1 MNEERIKSEFLRL
14 TALDSVSLKEWKI
27 LGILRKKLENIGF
40 CIEEDGA
47 AEKIG
52 GEANNLYGF
61 LKGSLPGEPILFSAH
76 MDTVQPGIGKK
87 PIFHEDGRITSD
99 GTTVLGADD
108 VAGLV
113 EILEG
118 IRSIR
123 EEGIPHRDIEVV
135 FSACEEFYCKGV
147 TAFDFG
153 MVKAK
158 EAYVL
163 DLSGPIGSAAYK
175 APSILSFTM
184 EVKGKPAHAGFEPEK
199 GIHAIAL
206 MCQVIAKIKQGR
218 LDEETTLNIGTI
230 SGGTMSNIVPERCVC
245 HGEIRSYSH
254 EKALQ
259 ALENVKGILQEH
271 VKDFSFDSQI
281 HIEAYSIGKEEPVV
295 GRFVRAC
302 EKLGLSG
309 QLTETFGGSDNNVFA
324 KHGIRGLVLS
334 CGMYQVHSVEEYT
347 TMEDLVMGAKLVR
360 ELILDLT

>member
-1 MNEERIKSEFLRL
+1 MNEERIKNEFLQL
-14 TALDSVSLKEWKI
+14 TSIDSLSLKEREISVI
-27 LGILRKKLENIGF
+27 LKEKLENLGF
-40 CIEEDGA
+40 CVKEDKA
-47 AEKIG
+47 AEKIS
-52 GEANNLYGF
+52 GEINNLYGF

-87 PIFHEDGRITSD
+87 PIFHEGGKITSD
-99 GTTVLGADD
+99 KTTVLGADD

-123 EEGIPHRDIEVV
+123 EEGIPHRDIEVL
-135 FSACEEFYCKGV
+135 FSVGEELYCKGAA
-147 TAFDFG
+147 AFDFD
-153 MVKAK
+153 MVKAG

-206 MCQVIAKIKQGR
+206 MCQVIGKIRQGR

-230 SGGTMSNIVPERCVC
+230 SGGAMSNIVPERCVC

-259 ALENVKGILQEH
+259 ALEDVKSILQEN
-271 VKDFSFDSQI
+271 VKDFSFDSTV

-295 GRFVRAC
+295 GRFARAC
-302 EKLGLSG
+302 KKLGLSG
-309 QLTETFGGSDNNVFA
+309 NLIGTFGGSDNNVFA

-334 CGMYQVHSVEEYT
+334 CGMYQVHSIEEYT
-347 TMEDLVMGAKLVR
+347 TMADLVMGAKLVR

>member
-1 MNEERIKSEFLRL
+1 MNEEHIKREFSQLISI
-14 TALDSVSLKEWKI
+14 DSISLKEQEI
-27 LGILRKKLENIGF
+27 AGILKEKLENLGF
-40 CIEEDGA
+40 CVKEDRA

-99 GTTVLGADD
+99 KSTVLGADD
-108 VAGLV
+108 VAGIV

-123 EEGIPHRDIEVV
+123 EEGIPHRDVEVV
-135 FSACEEFYCKGV
+135 FSVGEELYCKGAA
-147 TAFDFG
+147 AFDFD
-153 MVKAK
+153 MIKAK

-163 DLSGPIGSAAYK
+163 DLSGPIGSAACK
-175 APSILSFTM
+175 APSIISFTM

-199 GIHAIAL
+199 GVHAIAL
-206 MCQVIAKIKQGR
+206 MCKVIEGIKQGR

-230 SGGTMSNIVPERCVC
+230 RGGTMSNIVPDRCVC
-245 HGEIRSYSH
+245 RGEIRSYSH

-259 ALENVKGILQEH
+259 VLEDVRGILQET
-271 VKDFSFDSQI
+271 VKNFSFDSTV
-281 HIEAYSIGKEEPVV
+281 HIEAYSVGKGEPVAE
-295 GRFVRAC
+295 RFARAC
-302 EKLGLSG
+302 EKLGLPG
-309 QLTETFGGSDNNVFA
+309 DLTETFGGSDNNVFA
-324 KHGIRGLVLS
+324 KQGIRGLVLS
-334 CGMYQVHSVEEYT
+334 CGMYQVHSVEEYA
-347 TMEDLVMGAKLVR
+347 TMNDLILGAKLVR

>member
-1 MNEERIKSEFLRL
+1 MNEERIKSEFLQL
-14 TALDSVSLKEWKI
+14 TTIDSISLKEGEIAAI
-27 LGILRKKLENIGF
+27 LKKKLENLGF
-40 CIEEDGA
+40 RVEEDKA
-47 AEKIG
+47 ADRIG

-61 LKGSLPGEPILFSAH
+61 LKGSLPEGPILFSAH

-108 VAGLV
+108 VAGIV

-123 EEGIPHRDIEVV
+123 EEGIPHRDVEVV
-135 FSACEEFYCKGV
+135 FSAGEELYCKGAS
-147 TAFDFG
+147 AFDFD

-163 DLSGPIGSAAYK
+163 DLSGPIGSAACK
-175 APSILSFTM
+175 APTILSFTM

-206 MCQVIAKIKQGR
+206 MCKVVEKIKQGR

-230 SGGTMSNIVPERCVC
+230 SGGTMSNIVPEHCVC
-245 HGEIRSYSH
+245 RGEIRSYSH

-259 ALENVKGILQEH
+259 ALENVKGILQRE
-271 VKDFSFDSQI
+271 VKDFSYDSTV
-281 HIEAYSIGKEEPVV
+281 HIEAYSIGKEEEVSK
-295 GRFVRAC
+295 RFVRAC

-309 QLTETFGGSDNNVFA
+309 KLTETFGGSDNNVFV
-324 KHGIRGLVLS
+324 KHGIKGLVLS
-334 CGMYQVHSVEEYT
+334 CGMYQVHSVEEYAA
-347 TMEDLVMGAKLVR
+347 MEDLVLGAKLVR